1 MTQPAGAH
9 EGTTFP
15 EELQRMGINPGAKI
29 DIRELAEIRNRC
41 DIAVYLYFEEQLAR
55 ESTLQRDFEDYGDVP
70 EFERPFIRM
79 DAFLEFAGESD
90 PAFNE
95 RLDQLPLI
103 IEIVA
108 YGRLDTHAG
117 GGAVP
122 YVKGLMPFL
131 DELAMDEI
139 PA

>member
-1 MTQPAGAH
+1 MTQPAGVQ
-9 EGTTFP
+9 EVTSFP
-15 EELQRMGINPGAKI
+15 EELQQMGVDSGMKI
-29 DIRELAEIRNRC
+29 DIRDLAEIRNRC

-55 ESTLQRDFEDYGDVP
+55 ESTLQRDLEDYGDVP

-108 YGRLDTHAG
+108 YGRLDTRSEG
-117 GGAVP
+117 RIVP